1 MEGARMTKY
10 ALLNEQAKPLWAAYF
25 SDRSEVNRNRLVEHY
40 WPFAREIAYRAK
52 KKLVVDVGTA
62 LDDLEENAAVSLID
76 MVQRFDPARKVAFT
90 SIAQTRLFGAIL
102 DGIREWDW
110 VPRLER
116 RREKSGEVIPARV
129 YSLEYTKRFDD
140 GVDDTELKDDLTDG
154 SFAAQERSIRTTEV
168 MEELMK
174 GLSGDERQIIQLY
187 YVSSLTMS
195 VIGARLGLSES
206 RVSQIHSSIL
216 KRMRARCEREGKPTD
231 KDTNS
236 GRSGARSHLAS
247 PVRMPLPQG
256 PYRELAGDYRTDA
269 EKKNQQVRDNPKGK
283 TERTGP
289 ADQGIARQRGWSAG
303 ELAIKLN
310 IKRDVV
316 RRCLKKH
323 SDLFQESDGIW
334 TLKGE
339 TL

>member
-1 MEGARMTKY
+1 MTNY

-40 WPFAREIAYRAK
+40 WPFAREIANRAK
-52 KKLVVDVGTA
+52 RKLVGDVGTA
-62 LDDLEENAAVSLID
+62 RDDLESNAVVSLID
-76 MVQRFDPARKVAFT
+76 MVQRFDPARNVAFT
-90 SIAQTRLFGAIL
+90 SIAQTRLSGAIL
-102 DGIREWDW
+102 DGIRDWDW

-116 RREKSGEVIPARV
+116 RREKSGDVTPARV

-140 GVDDTELKDDLTDG
+140 GGDDTEFKDELTDG
-154 SFAAQERSIRTTEV
+154 SVAERERSVRTTEV

-174 GLSGDERQIIQLY
+174 GLSGVERHIIQLY

-195 VIGARLGLSES
+195 VVGSRLGLSES
-206 RVSQIHSSIL
+206 RVSQIHSTIL
-216 KRMRARCEREGKPTD
+216 KRIRARCEREGNPTE

-256 PYRELAGDYRTDA
+256 PYREIAGDYRTDA
-269 EKKNQQVRDNPKGK
+269 EKKNQQVRDNSKGK

-303 ELAIKLN
+303 ELAIVLSV
-310 IKRDVV
+310 KRDVV
-316 RRCLKKH
+316 RRCLKRNP
-323 SDLFQESDGIW
+323 DLFHENDGKW